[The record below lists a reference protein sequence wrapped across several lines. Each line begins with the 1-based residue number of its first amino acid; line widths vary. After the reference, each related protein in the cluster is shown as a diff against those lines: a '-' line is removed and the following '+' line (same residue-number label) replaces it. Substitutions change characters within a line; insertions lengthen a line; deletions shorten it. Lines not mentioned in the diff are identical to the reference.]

1 MKTIV
6 ESRSLQGSER
16 GTNTRVLRKGRQS
29 PSEKGAVIKILV
41 ATDGSRGGAEAL
53 RFAKRLAKGNPRS
66 QLVVITIEGSDGV
79 VPSSKAEAREIMR
92 RAARELGK
100 GGVRARF
107 RVVRGKPGAV
117 PEAICREGERL
128 KADLVVVGS
137 EGRDT
142 LHEWVVGG
150 VALRLIY
157 LSRRPVAVVRPGS
170 RRKAPSHP

>member
-1 MKTIV
+1 M
-6 ESRSLQGSER
+6 R
-16 GTNTRVLRKGRQS
+16 
-29 PSEKGAVIKILV
+29 ILV

-53 RFAKRLAKGNPRS
+53 RFAKRLAKGNPGS
-66 QLVVITIEGSDGV
+66 HLEVITIEGGDGAG
-79 VPSSKAEAREIMR
+79 PSSKAEAREIMR
-92 RAARELGK
+92 RAARELGN

-107 RVVRGKPGAV
+107 RAVRGKPGAV

-157 LSRRPVAVVRPGS
+157 LSRRPVAVVRPGR
-170 RRKAPSHP
+170 RRKPSSHP

>member
-1 MKTIV
+1 M
-6 ESRSLQGSER
+6 
-16 GTNTRVLRKGRQS
+16 
-29 PSEKGAVIKILV
+29 KILV

-66 QLVVITIEGSDGV
+66 QLVVITVEGGNGAG
-79 VPSSKAEAREIMR
+79 PSSRAEARETIR
-92 RAARELGK
+92 RAARELGN

-107 RVVRGKPGAV
+107 RAVKGKPGAV

-128 KADLVVVGS
+128 KADLIVVGS

-157 LSRRPVAVVRPGS
+157 LSRRPVVVVRPARGRKPP
-170 RRKAPSHP
+170 RRG

>member
-1 MKTIV
+1 M
-6 ESRSLQGSER
+6 R
-16 GTNTRVLRKGRQS
+16 
-29 PSEKGAVIKILV
+29 ILV

-53 RFAKRLAKGNPRS
+53 RFAKRLAKGNPGS
-66 QLVVITIEGSDGV
+66 HLEVITIEGGDGFG
-79 VPSSKAEAREIMR
+79 PSSKAEAREILR
-92 RAARELGK
+92 RAARELGN

-107 RVVRGKPGAV
+107 RAVRGKPGAV

-157 LSRRPVAVVRPGS
+157 LSRRPVTVVRPGRS
-170 RRKAPSHP
+170 RKPHAHP

>member
-1 MKTIV
+1 M
-6 ESRSLQGSER
+6 
-16 GTNTRVLRKGRQS
+16 
-29 PSEKGAVIKILV
+29 KILV

-53 RFAKRLAKGNPRS
+53 KFAKRLANGYPGSR
-66 QLVVITIEGSDGV
+66 LVVITIEGADG
-79 VPSSKAEAREIMR
+79 PGPPSKARAREIMWS
-92 RAARELGK
+92 AARDLGN

-107 RVVRGKPGAV
+107 RAVRGKPGAV
-117 PEAICREGERL
+117 PEAICRESERL

-157 LSRRPVAVVRPGS
+157 LSRRPVTVVRPPRS
-170 RRKAPSHP
+170 RKPRPHR